1 MKKECCICFLDVQL
15 EELRLLSPCGHRCV
29 CGDCGDALVKR
40 RPPRANARSAP
51 SKPVVFA
58 TRVYDI

>member
-1 MKKECCICFLDVQL
+1 MKKECCICFLDVQQL

-29 CGDCGDALVKR
+29 CEDCGDALVEAA
-40 RPPRANARSAP
+40 PAARKCP
-51 SKPVVFA
+51 ICTKPVVFA